1 MGQSNAAKMLAQLFK
16 TIDRDDSGSIEKHEF
31 LAYLDGRLPAV
42 GATMSVLGAAKDKRD
57 ELRQAVLHANCEMI
71 QELVEVDECNL
82 HWDLVNQP
90 PSTSSLPAHPASLP
104 WHAGRRDCAHPCGEC
119 QNAATRWTRKAIT
132 HGDARCFCGAVSHPS
147 DCRRKEMNSTT
158 N

>member
-90 PSTSSLPAHPASLP
+90 LSTCSLPAQSCNTSTVMQPPSTCSL
-104 WHAGRRDCAHPCGEC
+104 
-119 QNAATRWTRKAIT
+119 T
-132 HGDARCFCGAVSHPS
+132 AVA
-147 DCRRKEMNSTT
+147 CREERLRSPLR
-158 N
+158 